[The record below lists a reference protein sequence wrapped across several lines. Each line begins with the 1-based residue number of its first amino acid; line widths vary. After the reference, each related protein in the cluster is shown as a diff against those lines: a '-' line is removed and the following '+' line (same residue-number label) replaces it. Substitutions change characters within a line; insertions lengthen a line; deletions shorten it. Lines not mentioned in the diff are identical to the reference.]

1 MDKYV
6 VGLGQ
11 HAIDEY
17 YDLDQ
22 YPESGNKTLIFNR
35 NEFIGGMVLNV
46 LSNLSVYGVKTFYI
60 DRLPTVDLEPTL
72 YDELNRYKIN
82 YDFSVQLKVKSNRC
96 LIMNH
101 GSERT
106 IFIHE
111 EQKPNLFLSKE
122 QINLISNATYFYT
135 LLGDILQIENIDA
148 VLPDVINNI
157 VLDIESLS
165 ELNQQIIQILA
176 KAKVIFL
183 NEFGCVDFKTHFGV
197 LKPLHEN
204 QIIVVTKGS
213 EGATLYHQDQQYN
226 VSANKV
232 DVKDTT
238 GAGDLFNAL
247 VLRGLLENH
256 SFDHILNEAND
267 ICSKFIQQV
276 GPKLT
281 KII

>member
-1 MDKYV
+1 V
-6 VGLGQ
+6 
-11 HAIDEY
+11 
-17 YDLDQ
+17 
-22 YPESGNKTLIFNR
+22 
-35 NEFIGGMVLNV
+35 
-46 LSNLSVYGVKTFYI
+46 
-60 DRLPTVDLEPTL
+60 
-72 YDELNRYKIN
+72 
-82 YDFSVQLKVKSNRC
+82 
-96 LIMNH
+96 
-101 GSERT
+101 
-106 IFIHE
+106 
-111 EQKPNLFLSKE
+111 
-122 QINLISNATYFYT
+122 
-135 LLGDILQIENIDA
+135 
-148 VLPDVINNI
+148 
-157 VLDIESLS
+157 
-165 ELNQQIIQILA
+165 NQQIIQILV